1 MTDHIIDPEMQLT
14 DDAAEKVQ
22 SEAREKFTLADRL
35 NGAKQRVTKVLIY
48 TDLDDVDI
56 YNRLNR
62 QAQDLVDAM
71 GRMDLKKED
80 QAATHARLLEQHNDL
95 EPKVEEAK
103 AAMLKGALAF
113 TLRAYPN
120 IAVKVARR
128 DARKEFVN
136 KATGGLNEGVEQVQ
150 VSEWIDMR
158 LLGDSIVEIKD
169 SSGEPVQLGVDRKE
183 LGMLL
188 SNMLPPTQWQ
198 RLYDAFI
205 TLTLADGIATAATD
219 DAGF

>member
-1 MTDHIIDPEMQLT
+1 MEDQIIDPDMPINDET
-14 DDAAEKVQ
+14 AEKVQ
-22 SEAREKFTLADRL
+22 AEARKNFSLADRL
-35 NGAKQRVTKVLIY
+35 TGAKQRVTKVLIY

-62 QAQDLVDAM
+62 EVQDLVDAM
-71 GRMDLKKED
+71 GRMDLGKKE
-80 QAATHARLLEQHNDL
+80 QAELHAQMLEQHNEL

-136 KATGGLNEGVEQVQ
+136 KATGSLNEGVEQVQ
-150 VSEWIDMR
+150 VNEWIDMR
-158 LLGDSIVEIKD
+158 LLSDSIVEIKD
-169 SSGEPVQLGVDRKE
+169 SSGELVELGIDRKE

-205 TLTLADGIATAATD
+205 TLTLSDGIAQAATD
-219 DAGF
+219 DPGF